1 MPIGQIAFL
10 GFAFVSVVAALRVV
24 TSRRVFHAALWL
36 IATFFGVAA
45 VYMLLESPFMAA
57 IQIFLYIG
65 GVAVLTVIAI
75 MVTKGVMRE
84 DRRILNRPVA
94 AGVVSLASLA
104 LFVTMVWMIIQLP
117 LPEEPVFPVTPGSLS
132 LLGAALVDPEGYL
145 LPFEVVSVML
155 LAVLVVSLYLGK
167 ER

>member
-10 GFAFVSVVAALRVV
+10 GFAVVSVIAALRVV

-36 IATFFGVAA
+36 IAAFFGVAA
-45 VYMLLESPFMAA
+45 IYMLLESPFMAA

-94 AGVVSLASLA
+94 AGVVSLA

-117 LPEEPVFPVTPGSLS
+117 LPEEPVFPVVEGSLS
-132 LLGAALVDPEGYL
+132 LLGAALVDPKGYL

>member
-1 MPIGQIAFL
+1 MLIGQIVFL

-24 TSRRVFHAALWL
+24 TSHRVFHAALWL
-36 IATFFGVAA
+36 IVAFLGVAA

-94 AGVVSLASLA
+94 AGVVSLA

>member
-1 MPIGQIAFL
+1 MMPIGQIVFMAFAV
-10 GFAFVSVVAALRVV
+10 FSVVAALRVV

-36 IATFFGVAA
+36 IAAFFGVAA

-57 IQIFLYIG
+57 IQLFLYIG

-84 DRRILNRPVA
+84 DRRILSRPIA
-94 AGVVSLASLA
+94 AGIISFA
-104 LFVTMVWMIIQLP
+104 LFITMVWMIAQLP
-117 LPEEPVFPVTPGSLS
+117 LPEEPVFPVSAGSLS

-155 LAVLVVSLYLGK
+155 LAVLIVSLYLGK